1 MIVNPLIKR
10 RRLTVGW
17 ALVIV
22 AVLLLGALATVAV
35 AFFLQPDLPLRDAM
49 FDDHAAQR
57 QQQLLEQ
64 DQATGAGALV
74 LLGDSHL
81 ELMDND
87 QRWPGSLNL
96 GIRGDTTAAVLD
108 RMDTYQSL
116 ATARLVIIS
125 LGANDIAN
133 GYRVNQTVAN
143 LRDIVSRLPEQT
155 PVVLTAIHAM
165 DERVGLVGYN
175 RNIRRWNQAYQD
187 AFSDSDQV
195 RLVAS
200 PHAPEN
206 DNDNL
211 EVAMHVGDGIH
222 LNQAGYDVWLA
233 VLKPAVEA
241 ELDGAPAL
249 N

>member
-1 MIVNPLIKR
+1 MIINPLIKR

-17 ALVIV
+17 ALVI
-22 AVLLLGALATVAV
+22 AVVILGALAAAV
-35 AFFLQPDLPLRDAM
+35 AAFLLQPDLPLRDPM

-64 DQATGAGALV
+64 DQATGPGALV

-81 ELMDND
+81 EFMENE
-87 QRWPGSLNL
+87 QWWPGSLNL
-96 GIRGDTTAAVLD
+96 GIRGDTSAAVLD
-108 RMDTYQSL
+108 RMDRYQNM

-125 LGANDIAN
+125 LGANDIAQ
-133 GYRVNQTVAN
+133 GYRVSQTVAN

-155 PVVLTAIHAM
+155 PVVLTTIHAM

-175 RNIRRWNQAYQD
+175 GNIRRWNQAYQD
-187 AFSDSDQV
+187 AFAQSDQV
-195 RLVAS
+195 HLIAS
-200 PHAPEN
+200 PHAPVD

-211 EVAMHVGDGIH
+211 AVAMHVGDGIH
-222 LNQAGYDVWLA
+222 LNAAGYDAWFA
-233 VLKPAVEA
+233 VLRPAVETVLA
-241 ELDGAPAL
+241 DAAVS